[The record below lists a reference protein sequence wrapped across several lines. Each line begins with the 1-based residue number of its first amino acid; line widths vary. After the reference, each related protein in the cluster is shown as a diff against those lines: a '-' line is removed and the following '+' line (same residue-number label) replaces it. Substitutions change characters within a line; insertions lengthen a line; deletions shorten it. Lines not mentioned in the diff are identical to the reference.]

1 MRSSRK
7 SQLKQLIIAQLMKKE
22 TFKKIENKKERKQ
35 ELIFLHQLN
44 QK

>member
-7 SQLKQLIIAQLMKKE
+7 SQLKQLIITQLMKKE